1 MGLCRASRD
10 LNDSRGGGKHGGG
23 IETRKNVALHDHHCE
38 EVVFIHSGDNREQLE
53 CSEPG

>member
-10 LNDSRGGGKHGGG
+10 LNDSRGGGERGGG
-23 IETRKNVALHDHHCE
+23 VGSQKRSSHDHHCKE
-38 EVVFIHSGDNREQLE
+38 LVFIHSGDNGEQLE

>member
-10 LNDSRGGGKHGGG
+10 LNDSRGGGEHGGG

-38 EVVFIHSGDNREQLE
+38 EVVFIHSGDNREQLDS
-53 CSEPG
+53 SEPG